1 MYDLIC
7 VSGESFPAWF
17 HDWPPSSY
25 SAQTSS
31 RRPTT
36 MGSWMAWPFS
46 SITLFSRPRPHDHRH
61 IILLAPI
68 PAYTLWNYT
77 IVPCAINV
85 WLNVFYVKVQG
96 SASLILYA
104 IQYTIPCHT
113 KKKTRQG
120 SIRLWNFF
128 HTILYKEDQTFD
140 LNRLAHADGDGMKIL
155 HCKFL
160 DIQLASW
167 NL

>member
-1 MYDLIC
+1 MKFAYIQHSSLAKKYRFLKYLWLDTR

-96 SASLILYA
+96 SASIILLS
-104 IQYTIPCHT
+104 TIHNSLSYEEKDTP
-113 KKKTRQG
+113 G
-120 SIRLWNFF
+120 V
-128 HTILYKEDQTFD
+128 DQVMEFLSHD
-140 LNRLAHADGDGMKIL
+140 LV
-155 HCKFL
+155 
-160 DIQLASW
+160 
-167 NL
+167 